1 MAQRGIRSL
10 INIRVQERKVTVS
23 FHHHGELNVLVD
35 AVQVVEEVIWLV
47 QFMGPDDKVLSA

>member
-10 INIRVQERKVTVS
+10 ISIHVQEGKVIVS
-23 FHHHGELNVLVD
+23 FHLHSEQNVLVD

-47 QFMGPDDKVLSA
+47 